1 MSISVVAPAPG
12 AEVVQSAQENVPT
25 RTPRWRP
32 TKYKDAPRP
41 PVPDTIDLEEAAATA
56 TAIAAGYEGRKV
68 RRYLH
73 RRTIDYWAT
82 VPQLERVRRNRG
94 TVRNDVFLRPSPHQ
108 VIGLLPPAG
117 YIESA
122 TSVAPVLVHTS
133 TNKIRCPVNVV
144 RWLPEGRRLVTG
156 STSGEFTLWNALTF
170 NFETI
175 LQAHESAVRA
185 MEWSN
190 SGAWLVSA
198 DQNGQIKYFQSN
210 MNNLQAF
217 VGHHDAIRDLSFA
230 PDDQRFITASDDS
243 TLRIWRFDEAQ
254 EESTLKGHGWE
265 VKCVDW
271 HPTQALIVS
280 GSKDNLVKF
289 WDPRFGTDLGTY
301 HGHKNTVQ
309 ACKWHAGGN
318 LVATASRDQSIK
330 VYDIRAMNELY
341 TLRGQAKEVCSL
353 DWHPIHH
360 DLLVSG
366 GSEGAMQ
373 YWSLRAPNP
382 EEAIHTV
389 EDAHESNVWSI
400 QWHPFGH
407 LLCSGSNDH
416 TTRFWSRTRPGEL
429 VEGAG
434 DDERWEPT
442 TTWDDEVIPGLTG
455 HASGSREADDHI
467 PGIGSSRAEP
477 EPALEVEA
485 PARWG
490 RSEQRDQRDE
500 APKRERPSDS
510 RPKWGR
516 NAAQEHASAPAP
528 APTQAPMPAP
538 MHAQIPAM
546 APQHVQAAPL
556 AAAHAPAYPQT
567 MAQHPPSY
575 GQGPYGQA
583 PAYGGAQYGTHY
595 NAPGQYGAADA
606 YGAPGPY
613 GGGAPGAFG
622 GAGPYSGAPTPYG
635 APGPYGAYGAPAA
648 PSYGSGPYGAQ
659 QHQAQSGR
667 PRDGRR
673 GGQKRNR
680 TKPGGWY

>member
-1 MSISVVAPAPG
+1 MTANVEPAGANAPP
-12 AEVVQSAQENVPT
+12 EQVPT

-32 TKYKDAPRP
+32 TKYKEP
-41 PVPDTIDLEEAAATA
+41 PHVPLPDTIDIEEAAATA

-82 VPQLERVRRNRG
+82 FPRLDRVHKNRG

-108 VIGLLPPAG
+108 SVGLLPPAG
-117 YIESA
+117 YPVSA

-133 TNKIRCPVNVV
+133 TNKIRCPINVV

-185 MEWSN
+185 MEWSH
-190 SGAWLVSA
+190 SGVWLVST

-217 VGHHDAIRDLSFA
+217 IGHHDAIRSLSFA
-230 PDDQRFITASDDS
+230 PDDQRFVTASDDS

-271 HPTQALIVS
+271 HPTQALLVS

-289 WDPRFGTDLGTY
+289 WDPRFGTDLGTF

-309 ACKWHAGGN
+309 ACKWHPGGN

-341 TLRGQAKEVCSL
+341 TLRGQSQELCSL
-353 DWHPIHH
+353 DWNPVHH

-366 GSEGAMQ
+366 SSEGAMQ
-373 YWSLRAPNP
+373 YWSMCAANP

-389 EDAHESNVWSI
+389 EDAHESNVWSL

-434 DDERWEPT
+434 TGDGDERWEPT
-442 TTWDDEVIPGLTG
+442 TSWDDEAIPGLTG
-455 HASGSREADDHI
+455 RAKNKHHEVEEQI
-467 PGIGSSRAEP
+467 PGLGSARPPPLEP
-477 EPALEVEA
+477 EHEPA
-485 PARWG
+485 PAPRWG
-490 RSEQRDQRDE
+490 RSELQDE
-500 APKRERPSDS
+500 PQPPPRRERRS
-510 RPKWGR
+510 GR
-516 NAAQEHASAPAP
+516 GQAHESSAKSQDLSTMKTPPPAPPMPVPPPAAPPAGMPPFGAPAGPYGAPPMGPYGAPPMPPFGQGMPPAYSGSVPPYGPTPYAPPAP
-528 APTQAPMPAP
+528 AF
-538 MHAQIPAM
+538 
-546 APQHVQAAPL
+546 
-556 AAAHAPAYPQT
+556 
-567 MAQHPPSY
+567 
-575 GQGPYGQA
+575 
-583 PAYGGAQYGTHY
+583 
-595 NAPGQYGAADA
+595 
-606 YGAPGPY
+606 GAPGPY
-613 GGGAPGAFG
+613 N
-622 GAGPYSGAPTPYG
+622 GPY
-635 APGPYGAYGAPAA
+635 
-648 PSYGSGPYGAQ
+648 SGPYGAGPYGAGPYAGPYGAGPYGGPQ
-659 QHQAQSGR
+659 GAPPAPSGGR
-667 PRDGRR
+667 SGRR

-680 TKPGGWY
+680 PRPGGWY